1 MGRLVVIL
9 STERSG
15 STLLTAMLGGSRRII
30 APPETHL
37 FRYASFEDWRQSKPE
52 ALSSLAWVM
61 EAAGQAADVASLSAR
76 FSGLAPVK
84 IYEEL
89 LRLCGPDQLL
99 VDKTP
104 AYARDSAV
112 LKRIECLE
120 PFYVWLV
127 RHPLAVVSSS
137 IDRRRQRR
145 RERRRR
151 ESNLLKKVPRA
162 ISEARDR
169 LWRPK
174 ARATRRKLPYWCDV
188 HGRIEAFL
196 AEVPSE
202 RSIRIHFESLVRAPV
217 EELNRL
223 CAWLG
228 VELEPAMLEPQ
239 GNVPE
244 SLAWG
249 LGSEKVRPHSR
260 VDARIADGWREQLD
274 ARLLDPRTREIMA
287 RIGVEE

>member
-15 STLLTAMLGGSRRII
+15 STLLTAMLGGSRRIV

-37 FRYASFEDWRQSKPE
+37 FRYASFEAWRQSKPE

-76 FSGLAPVK
+76 FSGLEPVT

-89 LRLCGPDQLL
+89 LRLCGPDRLL

-104 AYARDSAV
+104 AYARDRAV

-127 RHPLAVVSSS
+127 RHPLAVVASS

-151 ESNLLKKVPRA
+151 ATNFRQRVAPA
-162 ISEARDR
+162 ILDARDR
-169 LWRPK
+169 LWRQK
-174 ARATRRKLPYWCDV
+174 TRAARQKLPYWCDV

-196 AEVPSE
+196 ADVPSE
-202 RSIRIHFESLVRAPV
+202 RSTRVHFESLVRAPV
-217 EELNRL
+217 EELKRL
-223 CAWLG
+223 CALLA

-249 LGSEKVRPHSR
+249 LGSEKVRSHSR
-260 VDARIADGWREQLD
+260 VDSSVADGWRERLD
-274 ARLLDPRTREIMA
+274 VRLLDPRTREIMA